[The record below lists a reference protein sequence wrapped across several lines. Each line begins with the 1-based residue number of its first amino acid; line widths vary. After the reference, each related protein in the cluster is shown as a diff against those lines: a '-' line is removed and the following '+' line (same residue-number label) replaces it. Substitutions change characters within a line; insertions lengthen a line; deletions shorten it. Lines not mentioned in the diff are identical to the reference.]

1 MGLWVLLII
10 ALTPATL
17 IYAVK
22 TGVVIMTIPRRNDPA
37 TEPVPSIVHFVVGQ
51 QDKQGVEMKHASAVP
66 FVFFNYITMLA
77 ARRHLRPSK
86 LIVHYDQEPNTTWWY
101 RAKHDPE
108 IDMVL
113 VQTRAVERVFN
124 RTVDNHSHRSD
135 VIRLE
140 AMMQYGGIYLDIDVL
155 VLRSFGPLMNLS
167 DVVMA
172 HENDDRM
179 TAGSAVIISKRNAA
193 FIRRWYDAYQS
204 FNQSCWICH
213 AVQLPGKLA
222 AMYPNEIRVL
232 PTRTFL
238 RPSWHEKDI
247 FLQAN
252 GYNFSG
258 SYATHLWNSLNN
270 DLLKGLTPEY
280 ALTSN
285 STLARML
292 RQAVGE
298 DTFRKLYHL
307 FPDKRVDKN
316 TTKMLRNT
324 LPTHHGR
331 LVEDILH

>member
-1 MGLWVLLII
+1 MSDFTVPRLDFVFRTRFGSLCLKRLGICVLVII
-10 ALTPATL
+10 ALLLTSL
-17 IYAVK
+17 LYAIK
-22 TGVVIMTIPRRNDPA
+22 NGVVITIGPHHQSDPV
-37 TEPVPSIVHFVVGQ
+37 TEPIPSIVHFVVGQ
-51 QDKQGVEMKHASAVP
+51 QDKREVKMKHASVVP

-86 LIVHYDQEPNTTWWY
+86 LIVHYDQEPNTTWWH

-113 VQTRAVERVFN
+113 VQTRAVERIFN

-140 AMMQYGGIYLDIDVL
+140 AMMEYGGIYLDIDVL
-155 VLRSFGPLMNLS
+155 VLRSFGPLLNLS

-179 TAGSAVIISKRNAA
+179 TAGSAVIISRRNAP

-204 FNQSCWICH
+204 FDQSCWACH

-222 AMYPNEIRVL
+222 AMYPDEIRVL
-232 PTRTFL
+232 PTRTFF
-238 RPSWHEKDI
+238 RPNWHEKDI
-247 FLQAN
+247 FRQATD
-252 GYNFSG
+252 YNFSD
-258 SYATHLWNSLNN
+258 SYATHLWNSLNS
-270 DLLKGLTPEY
+270 DLLAELTSEY

-298 DTFRKLYHL
+298 DTFRKLKSSY
-307 FPDKRVDKN
+307 PEKRA
-316 TTKMLRNT
+316 
-324 LPTHHGR
+324 
-331 LVEDILH
+331 